1 MAAPGMAPG
10 TAPGR
15 AKHADHRV
23 NTVWFEGLLSF
34 NRHKTSTVDGHPALM
49 KLYIFLG
56 YILAHYDTCVLPRC
70 GVRIGGCLVLAKNR
84 SQGLPPSHC
93 WLF

>member
-34 NRHKTSTVDGHPALM
+34 NRHKTSRWTPGTDEALH
-49 KLYIFLG
+49 LSWIHL
-56 YILAHYDTCVLPRC
+56 DTL
-70 GVRIGGCLVLAKNR
+70 
-84 SQGLPPSHC
+84 
-93 WLF
+93 